1 MEPESSG
8 SRGST
13 ALLVLGGVWVL
24 GTLVLGW
31 LGFAYSFALM
41 GAEPANADL
50 GQVLIYLALGLGGGG
65 PVVGLIAARALN
77 NKGGSW
83 FYGLIVLGMVLFVIF
98 AMYQYKSRS
107 NHVWQE
113 DPPVCTAPPERAHGV
128 PGC

>member
-1 MEPESSG
+1 MEPERTE
-8 SRGST
+8 SRGGS
-13 ALLVLGGVWVL
+13 ALLILGVVWVL

-31 LGFAYSFALM
+31 LGFEYSFALM
-41 GAEPANADL
+41 GAKPANEDL
-50 GQVLIYLALGLGGGG
+50 GQVLIYLALGLGGGA
-65 PVVGLIAARALN
+65 PVVGLMTAWVLN
-77 NKGGSW
+77 NKGGTW
-83 FYGLIVLGMVLFVIF
+83 FYGLVVLGMVIFVIF